1 VAISGAPEDPEDDTV
16 MERDSADA
24 LYSAIKSVMHAIWTQ
39 NEEAQQNMAYRVIQ
53 IVQPWTIGS
62 G

>member
-1 VAISGAPEDPEDDTV
+1 

-24 LYSAIKSVMHAIWTQ
+24 LYSAIKSVMHAIWTE